1 MGRTLLSDAFGF
13 VLQTLSVCMV
23 YEEFGLCGF
32 PASVGQECPTHT
44 STAARKE
51 HGVVEAG
58 EGREVKA
65 GRGCIEAARPLLLV
79 QLLCQY

>member
-1 MGRTLLSDAFGF
+1 
-13 VLQTLSVCMV
+13 MV

-65 GRGCIEAARPLLLV
+65 GRGCLLGLCFSFSCSVNIDLQNSREPV
-79 QLLCQY
+79 QS